1 MIRITGGEFRGM
13 TLSTPSGHGTRPATA
28 RVREWIFDI
37 LGPPRGLTVIDLFAG
52 TGAVGIEALSRGA
65 ESALFVENWKPALSC
80 LQANLEKTRC
90 TERSEILRLDVT
102 RAAKT
107 LARSER
113 RFDLGFCDPPYRYRD
128 LDTLLEESVLE
139 LIVPGGT
146 LVVEH
151 RGDPPLAPLGREPD
165 RERTFGDTV
174 LSVWHDLEPRGI
186 DSDPP
191 GPEQEPHREG

>member
-1 MIRITGGEFRGM
+1 
-13 TLSTPSGHGTRPATA
+13 
-28 RVREWIFDI
+28 VREWIFDV
-37 LGPPRGLTVIDLFAG
+37 LGPPAGLTVLDLFAG

-65 ESALFVENWKPALSC
+65 RSVLFVENWEPALNC
-80 LQANLEKTRC
+80 LRANLEKTRC
-90 TERSEILRLDVT
+90 IDRSEIVRFDVA
-102 RAAKT
+102 RAAGM
-107 LARSER
+107 LSRSGR

-128 LDTLLEESVLE
+128 LDRLLEESVLE

-174 LSVWHDLEPRGI
+174 LSVWTDLEPGGI
-186 DSDPP
+186 DSDPAGS
-191 GPEQEPHREG
+191 GPEAHREG